1 MSSMA
6 TLGFWYPNLNSSR
19 EMQSHNDVSS
29 EDDILSGLTSFEHA
43 AMCFD
48 AIWVFLF
55 DQDMCAHLCFGK
67 IQMIW

>member
-1 MSSMA
+1 
-6 TLGFWYPNLNSSR
+6 
-19 EMQSHNDVSS
+19 MQSHNDVSS

>member
-1 MSSMA
+1 
-6 TLGFWYPNLNSSR
+6 
-19 EMQSHNDVSS
+19 MQSRSDVSC

-43 AMCFD
+43 AVCSD

-67 IQMIW
+67 IQMSWQLL